1 MTTHLRPPHAAEILS
16 LFLASQNLTGL
27 SAPPGLVPPGEAV
40 YNGSEKQE
48 KKRVRS
54 SAMRILMLGNSFTF
68 TNHMPQMLADL
79 TGAEVVH
86 HTSQSVCRVEQYLF
100 GASTTLPFRWS
111 R

>member
-1 MTTHLRPPHAAEILS
+1 
-16 LFLASQNLTGL
+16 
-27 SAPPGLVPPGEAV
+27 
-40 YNGSEKQE
+40 
-48 KKRVRS
+48 
-54 SAMRILMLGNSFTF
+54 MRILMLGNSFTF